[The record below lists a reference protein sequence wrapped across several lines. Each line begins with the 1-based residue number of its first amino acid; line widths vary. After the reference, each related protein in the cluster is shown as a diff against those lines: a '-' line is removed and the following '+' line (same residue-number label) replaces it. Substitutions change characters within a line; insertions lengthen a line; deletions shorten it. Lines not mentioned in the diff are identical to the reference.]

1 MLPSPMDCRNFT
13 LAARPHKT
21 KSYATF
27 SQHVHVHVHVHL
39 PSRQDA
45 QPPVPW
51 RHTVEG
57 ADFNRSHNKKLLQNL
72 NRQERYCSRLRLFK
86 HMPRQGGV
94 LAARWSPAP
103 LGTAGET
110 T

>member
-72 NRQERYCSRLRLFK
+72 NRQELLYT
-86 HMPRQGGV
+86 V
-94 LAARWSPAP
+94 LGCACLSTCLAR
-103 LGTAGET
+103 GEF
-110 T
+110 